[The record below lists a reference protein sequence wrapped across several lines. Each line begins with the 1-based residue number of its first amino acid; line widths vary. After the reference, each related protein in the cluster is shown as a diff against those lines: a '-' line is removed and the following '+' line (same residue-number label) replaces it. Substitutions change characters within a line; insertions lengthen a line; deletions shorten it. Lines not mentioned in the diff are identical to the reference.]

1 MFEQVTL
8 FRQLIFYLP
17 QLKFKAL
24 TVQYGA
30 DRYVK
35 SFDTWSQFLV
45 LLASQIKGWSSL
57 REIETGFKVRHNL
70 IYHLGIKSL
79 PKRSNM
85 SKANTKRNSI
95 IFEKVFYELLN
106 TVMERLNNTSRFRVH
121 KNITIFDSTIVTV
134 SLEMFEWATFRKDGG
149 FKIHTA
155 YSANRKLPLFIN
167 LTHGNINDITG
178 VDTDLD
184 KYRDSIIVMDRGY
197 SSGNLFSE
205 LDNRNIHFVT
215 RLKSNIA
222 YQVLST
228 SQEKPKVGV
237 LSDQTI
243 KFTGDVSKKTYIKNI
258 RLVKYYDKE
267 TKKEFHFLTNNF
279 NYSAKT
285 IAYLYKKRW
294 GIELFFKWIK
304 QNLIIKD
311 FFGTSENAVRI
322 QVWVSMTAYILL
334 HYVHQ
339 QCNYT
344 GDMLSFTGV
353 VREMLF
359 EEIGILDIMQGQNV
373 SPSSKYPSKDLSQ
386 LSFPTF

>member
-344 GDMLSFTGV
+344 GDMLSFTRV

>member
-1 MFEQVTL
+1 MFDNVTL

-17 QLKFKAL
+17 QAKFKAL

-95 IFEKVFYELLN
+95 IFEKTFYELLSK
-106 TVMERLNNTSRFRVH
+106 VMERLNNTSRFLVH
-121 KNITIFDSTIVTV
+121 KNITVFDSTIITV

-155 YSANRKLPLFIN
+155 YSVNRKLPLFIN
-167 LTHGNINDITG
+167 VTHGNINDITG
-178 VDTDLD
+178 VDRDLD
-184 KYRDSIIVMDRGY
+184 KYRDSIVVMDRGY

-205 LDNRNIHFVT
+205 LDSRNIHFVT
-215 RLKSNIA
+215 RLKSGIA
-222 YQVLST
+222 YRVLST
-228 SQEKPKVGV
+228 SGEKLKVGV
-237 LSDQTI
+237 LSDQII
-243 KFTGDVSKKTYIKNI
+243 KFTGDISKKTYLKNL

-279 NYSAKT
+279 NYSPKT

-294 GIELFFKWIK
+294 EIELFFKWIK

-344 GDMLSFTGV
+344 GDILSFTRV

-359 EEIGILDIMQGQNV
+359 EEVGILDIMQGQNV
-373 SPSSKYPSKDLSQ
+373 SPSSKYPPEDLSQ